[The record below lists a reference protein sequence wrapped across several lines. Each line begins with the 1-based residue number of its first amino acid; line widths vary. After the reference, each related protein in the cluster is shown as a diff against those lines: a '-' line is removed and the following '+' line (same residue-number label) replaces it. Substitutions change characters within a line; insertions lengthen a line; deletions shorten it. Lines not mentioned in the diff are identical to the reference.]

1 MIWALL
7 EITLPLFLTFIFGLC
22 AGWLF
27 WRWRRRQISQTE
39 WDKHTQNN
47 AAKARIDSALNFS
60 SPQSGGDLEALQAK
74 LAQAN
79 VDKADVERK
88 LQDASSRSEHQ
99 SKLTDELQ
107 QKLKQSETVAS
118 ERDSAI
124 AKNKELEEKLS
135 EWDRKSFEQETNNNT
150 ANDEEKSALQEQI
163 LKLQSELEQ
172 SSAKS
177 SDSAADKQKL
187 EALESHLIQA
197 NDTAEEEQRNLQ
209 GQIKNLQSE
218 LTQART
224 QASDSAAYKQRLE
237 ALEPQLKQAHDTAE
251 EEQRSLQN
259 KIESLQTEL
268 QEARVEAADSAE
280 DKQKL
285 RALEA
290 KLIQTSDAAAENQQS
305 LQDQIQKLKSELDEA
320 HEQASKNAAAD
331 QQKLKELESQLTEA
345 RDISDTEKRGLQDN
359 IQKLQSELEQARAQT
374 SDSAADKAKLKTLES
389 QLQETTESAE
399 KEQHKLQENI
409 QKLKSLLEQARSQ
422 ASESSAD
429 KQKLRVL
436 ESQLE
441 QANNAASELNTAKI
455 DIANLNSQLNKSRME
470 LAQKTETNSTD
481 SQQANKHAR
490 ENAELARQ
498 LQQVKTEVGEL
509 REARG
514 KVTELT
520 AQLNK
525 VREHNRQLRVNN
537 AAAAKPAAAPITP
550 IDVGKIKKLEKEN
563 AEKDQQIADLL
574 KKAKARKNQPKAAKT
589 TSKKTD
595 WQKGKTKLGTPGSNH
610 KDDLTAING
619 IGPKIEKV
627 LNRLGIKSLEQ
638 IATFKV
644 AEVKLVD
651 EALVDFSGRIQRDE
665 WVAQA
670 KALVRNGH
678 QPLNA
683 KTSRSKT
690 ATKKPKKSKSSKTA
704 WQSGKTKFGTP
715 GSKHRDDLKVVNGIG
730 PVIEKALNRFGIKSW
745 EQLAT
750 LKVKEVKAIDE
761 ALDFPG
767 RIQREQW
774 VQQAKALV
782 KEFPDNK
789 DRPTRRTFL
798 NQAAAG

>member
-27 WRWRRRQISQTE
+27 WRWRRRSISQSE

-60 SPQSGGDLEALQAK
+60 SPKSGGDLESLQAK

-99 SKLTDELQ
+99 SKLADELQ
-107 QKLKQSETVAS
+107 QKLKQSETVAT

-135 EWDRKSFEQETNNNT
+135 EWDRKSFEQETNNKK
-150 ANDEEKSALQEQI
+150 ADEEKSALQEQI

-224 QASDSAAYKQRLE
+224 QASDIAAYKQRLE
-237 ALEPQLKQAHDTAE
+237 ALEPQLKQARDTAE
-251 EEQRSLQN
+251 EEQRNLQN

-305 LQDQIQKLKSELDEA
+305 LQGQIQKLQSELDEA

-331 QQKLKELESQLTEA
+331 QQKLKELESQLTQA

-359 IQKLQSELEQARAQT
+359 IQKLQSELEQARTQA

-409 QKLKSLLEQARSQ
+409 QKLKSLLEQARAQ

-441 QANNAASELNTAKI
+441 QANYAASELNKAKI

-481 SQQANKHAR
+481 NQQANKHAR
-490 ENAELARQ
+490 ENSELTRQ
-498 LQQVKTEVGEL
+498 LQQARTEIDEL
-509 REARG
+509 RDARA
-514 KVTELT
+514 KLVE
-520 AQLNK
+520 QLNK
-525 VREHNRQLRVNN
+525 VREFNHHLQINK
-537 AAAAKPAAAPITP
+537 AAAAKPTAAPITP
-550 IDVGKIKKLEKEN
+550 IDVGRIKKLEKEN

-574 KKAKARKNQPKAAKT
+574 KKAKARKNKPKPAKT

-610 KDDLTAING
+610 KDDLTVING

-638 IATFKV
+638 IAAFKV

-678 QPLNA
+678 QPLNT
-683 KTSRSKT
+683 KTRRSKN
-690 ATKKPKKSKSSKTA
+690 AANKPKKSKSRKTA